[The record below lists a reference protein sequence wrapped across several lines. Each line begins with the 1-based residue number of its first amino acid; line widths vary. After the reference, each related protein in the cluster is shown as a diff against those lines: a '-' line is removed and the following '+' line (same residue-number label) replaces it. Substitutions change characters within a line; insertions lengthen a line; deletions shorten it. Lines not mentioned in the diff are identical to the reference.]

1 MSKRNDLM
9 QQAELL
15 EKIDKLEAR
24 IAERGKATA
33 TQQKQL
39 NKAYQES
46 FKQQSQSADLGKKID
61 NFNKSILGK
70 VMKRVGFDKHIKWS
84 DIDE

>member
-33 TQQKQL
+33 TQQNQL

-61 NFNKSILGK
+61 NFK
-70 VMKRVGFDKHIKWS
+70 F
-84 DIDE
+84 